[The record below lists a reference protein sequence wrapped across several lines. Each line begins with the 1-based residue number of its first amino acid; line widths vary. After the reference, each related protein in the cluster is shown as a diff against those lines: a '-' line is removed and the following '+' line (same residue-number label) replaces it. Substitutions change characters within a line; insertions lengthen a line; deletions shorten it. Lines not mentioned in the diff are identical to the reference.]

1 MGPGR
6 RPAGGLEMVRLSTIV
21 RCFAAGVLFFTSF
34 AGRAGAQNLF
44 SGVWSPGTDGHALW
58 VTSDWGNFT
67 SQWGA
72 YESQGLRMDD
82 FEVYLEGK
90 TPVYVGVFRQGT
102 GGAAAWIVADWNDFT
117 AKWAEFERQGLRM

>member
-1 MGPGR
+1 
-6 RPAGGLEMVRLSTIV
+6 MVRLSTIV

-82 FEVYLEGK
+82 FEVYLEIK
-90 TPVYVGVFRQGT
+90 QEQ
-102 GGAAAWIVADWNDFT
+102 AAANEGAREAVDEA
-117 AKWAEFERQGLRM
+117 LREMGQS